1 MKARVY
7 IKVYGLV
14 QGVGF
19 RASTYY
25 KAKELGLAGYVKNL
39 ETGEVEILAEG
50 EKEKLEELIEWAKK
64 GPKSARV
71 EKVEYQFL
79 PYEGTF
85 RSFEIKY

>member
-25 KAKELGLAGYVKNL
+25 KAKELGLTGYVRNL

-50 EKEKLEELIEWAKK
+50 EKEKLEQLVQWAKR
-64 GPKSARV
+64 GPSSARV
-71 EKVEYQFL
+71 EKIEYEFL

-85 RSFEIKY
+85 KSFEIKY